1 MNAARNVSVTDITA
15 RPEAAQQVGRWI
27 DSEWRRLPVHDYLE
41 AVARGEPWEALLP
54 RVLIA
59 ERQGTVVGTASLLEA
74 DIETRPDLD
83 PWLGCIYVHP
93 EYRRQGIGALLVE
106 RVERMAESL
115 GIRSLRL
122 FTSTSRELYERGEW
136 SVVER
141 AEYEGESVVI
151 MEKIVSGS
159 RFSWR
164 TFDVE
169 DLLPRSWREELLE
182 LAQQQ
187 ATHRTLRP
195 RSVTSREG
203 DRDLALPVITVGG
216 RVLREHVP
224 WLASLYE
231 GFFREFAATCSSEP
245 VRTAVDD
252 RYGIN
257 LNVQR
262 GRTMRYEC
270 HVDSNPVEGLLYVT
284 DHPRSEGGELV
295 VANHPGA
302 TSVEEV
308 DRDCSVLHP
317 VAGRLVFFD
326 ARQFAHYV
334 RPLRDDG
341 AVRAVVAM
349 NFYTPSSP
357 ESSRPA
363 DLNDHL
369 FGEATVSAV
378 GG

>member
-1 MNAARNVSVTDITA
+1 MSAATRTVAVTDVTA
-15 RPEAAQQVGRWI
+15 RPEAAEQVGRWI
-27 DSEWRRLPVHDYLE
+27 EDEWRRLSIHDYLE
-41 AVARGEPWEALLP
+41 AVVCGEPWDAPLP

-59 ERQGTVVGTASLLEA
+59 EWQGTVVGTASLLET
-74 DIETRPDLD
+74 DIEARPDLA
-83 PWLGCIYVHP
+83 PWLGCVYVHP
-93 EYRRQGIGALLVE
+93 EHRRQGIGGLLVE
-106 RVERMAESL
+106 RAEQLAESL

-122 FTSTSRELYERGEW
+122 FTSTSHKLYERGGW
-136 SVVER
+136 AVVER
-141 AEYEGESVVI
+141 TEYEGEAVVI
-151 MEKIVSGS
+151 MEKTVSGS

-203 DRDLALPVITVGG
+203 GRDLALPVITVGG
-216 RVLREHVP
+216 RVLRERIP
-224 WLASLYE
+224 WLGSLYE
-231 GFFREFAATCSSEP
+231 GWFREFAASCSPEP

-284 DHPRSEGGELV
+284 DHPRGEGGELV
-295 VANHPGA
+295 VANRRGA

-308 DRDCSVLHP
+308 DCDCSVLHP

-326 ARQFAHYV
+326 AREFAHYV
-334 RPLRDDG
+334 RPLQEDG

-369 FGEATVSAV
+369 FGEATAV